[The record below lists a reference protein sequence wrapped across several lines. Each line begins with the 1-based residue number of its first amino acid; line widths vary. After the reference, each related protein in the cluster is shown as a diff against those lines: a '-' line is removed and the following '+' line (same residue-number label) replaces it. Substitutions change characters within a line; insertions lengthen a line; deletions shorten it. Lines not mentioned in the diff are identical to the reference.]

1 MEARLEEM
9 QRRGAHHDDHLRIVD
24 AWWIQL
30 LQELTLI
37 VDRQVPYGG
46 EDEQPFPT
54 QTSFKDNDEL
64 QAHLGDKRAKITST
78 IESIIGRIASA
89 RGESNSTITKLESQV
104 NSLLASQKEFR
115 IKLDRYSAEKDDTSE
130 QLNTATLRYMKAER
144 KLDRVKST
152 QVQKLEQ
159 QALASATT
167 RPAVME
173 NGNGSSDSNGNTE
186 ALQLA
191 LREAKV
197 ENEKQKAQLDAALA
211 QSKSLQ
217 EELTALQTR
226 LTNLTDEDYARTEV
240 FRLFRSHQEDLI
252 KKVNHLDTENKK
264 LQEQNYKLT
273 LERETYKKKLEEEAE
288 ALKEELEDQ
297 LQNSENTL
305 VRIRSARDELHG
317 EVTMLKA
324 SRDQEKISI
333 NQMKELVS
341 AKEDR
346 INALELELQRLQPS
360 EDVDMTE
367 QPDIDNLT
375 MEALRDKY
383 RKLQKDFASIN
394 NELPAMTA
402 AVKKYQAL
410 ATKKIMDLAS
420 MEERVNQA
428 IADKGKANQ
437 KYFDARK
444 NSDTHLD
451 EIKKLRAQNSKSSEI
466 ISQLKDNEAHHRT
479 LLGNLEKQLLDLKQ
493 TNTTTMAEGK
503 RLELSSNDALKRYES
518 LKAQVSEL
526 SGLAKSKDATAAQ
539 ARERAAALETE
550 NEKMKLRLEQASKD
564 RDKWKFKS
572 MSNSSEEE
580 ELLRVSFNVYIAPP
594 IFLQDADQLYRNWP
608 LARCVRTGLK
618 TRYSRTAG
626 TFSVK
631 SVSTTE
637 SPTVCGNAPT
647 AAGPSTVVTSW
658 PSTCEAAAQP
668 LGCRVRLARAR
679 RGNCKTTARRAT
691 RPVYI

>member
-1 MEARLEEM
+1 MREIQEYTKDAIYRQMQEYKRSCSAMETRLEEL
-9 QRRGAHHDDHLRIVD
+9 QRRGIHHDDHLRVVD

-30 LQELTLI
+30 LQELALI

-64 QAHLGDKRAKITST
+64 QAHLGEKRAKITSAV
-78 IESIIGRIASA
+78 ESIIGRIASA
-89 RGESNSTITKLESQV
+89 RGDSNSAITKLESQV

-115 IKLDRYSAEKDDTSE
+115 IKLDRYSTEKDDTSE

-167 RPAVME
+167 RPTVVE
-173 NGNGSSDSNGNTE
+173 NGNGSGDSNGNTE

-211 QSKSLQ
+211 QNKSLQ

-226 LTNLTDEDYARTEV
+226 LTSLTDEDYARTEV
-240 FRLFRSHQEDLI
+240 FKLFRSHQEDLI

-264 LQEQNYKLT
+264 LQEQNYKLM

-297 LQNSENTL
+297 LHNAESTL
-305 VRIRSARDELHG
+305 VRIRSARDELYG

-324 SRDQEKISI
+324 SRDQEKISLS
-333 NQMKELVS
+333 QMKELLS

-360 EDVDMTE
+360 EDVDMTDR
-367 QPDIDNLT
+367 PDIDNLT
-375 MEALRDKY
+375 MEELRDKY

-394 NELPAMTA
+394 KELPAMTA

-420 MEERVNQA
+420 MEERVTQA

-503 RLELSSNDALKRYES
+503 RLESSSNDALKRHES
-518 LKAQVSEL
+518 LKAQVLEL

-550 NEKMKLRLEQASKD
+550 NEKMKLRLDQASKD
-564 RDKWKFKS
+564 RDKWKVKS

-580 ELLRVSFNVYIAPP
+580 ELLRVSPAVHIAPA
-594 IFLQDADQLYRNWP
+594 ISLQDADGLHRNWR
-608 LARCVRTGLK
+608 LARYAKTGSK

-626 TFSVK
+626 TSSAK
-631 SVSTTE
+631 SASTTE

-647 AAGPSTVVTSW
+647 AAGPLTVVTS
-658 PSTCEAAAQP
+658 
-668 LGCRVRLARAR
+668 
-679 RGNCKTTARRAT
+679 
-691 RPVYI
+691 